1 MAILSQA
8 LMEAVGRQVAAEQGV
23 PVYFTAVAGRVLR
36 GRDPLDALP
45 DAARRR
51 RGALQ
56 QGVGN
61 GGVQID
67 WAVEGL
73 VTWMVPLEHNRVLLG
88 GAGAVGVQAGVS
100 RVRVARALEA
110 EGMSGTEAR
119 RCVTELPLVHTDE
132 PDALARE
139 LYATVYRVGGWIPR
153 LLQGNRR
160 RIEREAQWTVSLE
173 ERRQAGET
181 ALHAYE
187 KERHL
192 LACIRAGDRTGA
204 RRILNEM
211 LAAVFLANA
220 EPVVIRARAVELLS
234 GLVRAAVED
243 NPLLEPL
250 LDRLLGWAGDVNQA
264 LDFETI
270 SHETTRALDA
280 FIDDV
285 YLHGVN
291 RTNVH
296 VQRATAFIARHYGEP
311 IGLEQVAAAA
321 GISPSRL
328 AHVMKACTGRTTGAL
343 IEEVRVRRAQ
353 ELLDRSTQ
361 SCAEIGYAVG
371 FADQS
376 YFTRRFR
383 RLTGTTPARY
393 RHRGAG

>member
-1 MAILSQA
+1 MS
-8 LMEAVGRQVAAEQGV
+8 
-23 PVYFTAVAGRVLR
+23 
-36 GRDPLDALP
+36 
-45 DAARRR
+45 RR
-51 RGALQ
+51 
-56 QGVGN
+56 
-61 GGVQID
+61 
-67 WAVEGL
+67 
-73 VTWMVPLEHNRVLLG
+73 
-88 GAGAVGVQAGVS
+88 
-100 RVRVARALEA
+100 
-110 EGMSGTEAR
+110 EAR
-119 RCVTELPLVHTDE
+119 RCVAGLPLVHADE
-132 PDALARE
+132 TDALART
-139 LYATVYRVGGWIPR
+139 LYETAYTAGGWTPR

-160 RIEREAQWTVSLE
+160 RIEREAQWTASLE
-173 ERRQAGET
+173 ERRHAGEPT
-181 ALHAYE
+181 LYGYE

-250 LDRLLGWAGDVNQA
+250 LERFLGWARDVNGA
-264 LDFETI
+264 SDFE
-270 SHETTRALDA
+270 SLSNETMRALDA

-296 VQRATAFIARHYGEP
+296 VQRATAFIARHYSEP
-311 IGLEQVAAAA
+311 IGLERIAAAA

-383 RLTGTTPARY
+383 RLTGSTPSRY
-393 RHRGAG
+393 RHRGGVSVRG